1 MNIVYLGYLIPFAEA
16 LMNNPNVS
24 KLTLGYE
31 PNLPKGSVFY
41 KHFQEKRTDIINA
54 SNVNLNQPIID
65 ACIDADVV
73 VVGAFSQILK
83 SEMIEHCLGKIVNFH
98 PSNLPSYR
106 GGHPIEHQL
115 LDGVTEAGVTFHRI
129 DNGID
134 SGGIIFQSSF
144 LVTDNMTYNDF
155 LETAINVGG
164 ELLDKVVSI
173 SPANWPEVL
182 PAHHG
187 EYRRLL
193 NAEDAVILPEVTVA
207 QARRI
212 IAALG
217 WRNWVTYQGDEK
229 IQFINGVLDSQSN
242 DGVPSKELILCD
254 GRLKVEVLSNE

>member
-1 MNIVYLGYLIPFAEA
+1 MNVVYLGYLIPFAEA
-16 LMNNPNVS
+16 LLNNPNVS

-31 PNLPKGSVFY
+31 PQLPKGLVFHEY
-41 KHFQEKRTDIINA
+41 FQGKNVDIINA
-54 SNVNLNQPIID
+54 SNANKNQAIID
-65 ACIDADVV
+65 ACIDADIV

-83 SEMIEHCLGKIVNFH
+83 PAVIDHCLGKIVNFH
-98 PSNLPSYR
+98 PSKLPSYR

-115 LDGVTEAGVTFHRI
+115 LDGVAEAGVTFHHI

-144 LVTDNMTYNDF
+144 LVTDSMAYNDF

-164 ELLDKVVSI
+164 KLLNKVVSI
-173 SPANWPEVL
+173 SPSNWPEVL
-182 PAHHG
+182 PNHTG

-193 NAEDAVILPEVTVA
+193 NADDAVILPEMTVMQA
-207 QARRI
+207 QRI

-229 IQFINGVLDSQSN
+229 IQFISRVIDSQKN
-242 DGVPSKELILCD
+242 DCVPSKELILCD